1 MFFPPFNFYLTSKY
15 IDSKYTYFMKK
26 SISTFLKHP
35 TKDNANRSA
44 NPPVTRASTILF
56 NSMQELY
63 DHEKKIKAN
72 KKISYYSYGRYG
84 STTTIE
90 LENILKELE
99 QAHHVFLTG
108 TGFGGVALA
117 IMSVCRP
124 GDEIL
129 VSDNVYGPTKEISE
143 ELVKEFNINAIFY
156 DPDNFNDLKEKISKK
171 TKLIVVENPGS
182 NTFEFQDLSKI
193 VNLAKKK
200 NILTFLDN
208 TWGTPLYLKPLK
220 IGFDMSFVSATKYYS
235 GHSDAMGGSLAVN
248 QKVFKRVMFF
258 YKLSGYRMSADE
270 AYLIIRGLRTLDV
283 RLKKHTENTKTV
295 INFLK
300 KQKKI
305 KEILYPYKPS
315 SRNYKLWKKYYSGSN
330 GLFSIVIKSKN
341 KPSVFKFVNSLELFG
356 IGYSWGGFESLVIY
370 QDLRDDTKYT
380 KTRKY
385 FRFDKDE
392 HIVRLHI
399 GLEDPKDLIND
410 LKKSLR
416 YIK

>member
-1 MFFPPFNFYLTSKY
+1 
-15 IDSKYTYFMKK
+15 MKK
-26 SISTFLKHP
+26 SINTFLKQP
-35 TKDNANRSA
+35 IKDNINRSA
-44 NPPVTRASTILF
+44 NPSVTRASTILF
-56 NSMQELY
+56 NSMQELAQ
-63 DHEKKIKAN
+63 HEKKIKAN

-84 STTTIE
+84 SSTTIE

-99 QAHHVFLTG
+99 QAYHVFLTG

-117 IMSVCRP
+117 IMSLCRP

-143 ELVKEFNINAIFY
+143 GLVKEFNIEAKFY
-156 DPDNFNDLKEKISKK
+156 NPDKFEDLKNKVTKK
-171 TKLIVVENPGS
+171 TKMILVENPGS

-220 IGFDMSFVSATKYYS
+220 IGFDMSFCSATKYFS

-248 QKVFKRVMFF
+248 KKVFKKVMFF

-270 AYLIIRGLRTLDV
+270 AYLIIRGLRTLDI
-283 RLKKHTENTKTV
+283 RLKKHHENTKII

-305 KEILYPYKPS
+305 KEILYPHKPS
-315 SRNYKLWKKYYSGSN
+315 SKSYKLWKKYYSGAN
-330 GLFSIVIKSKN
+330 GLFSIVIKSK
-341 KPSVFKFVNSLELFG
+341 KKSSVVRFVNSLELFG
-356 IGYSWGGFESLVIY
+356 IGYSWGGFESLALL
-370 QDLRDDTKYT
+370 QDLRAKTKYT
-380 KTRKY
+380 EARQY
-385 FRFDKDE
+385 LRFTKDE
-392 HIVRLHI
+392 HIVRLHV
-399 GLEDPKDLIND
+399 GLEDPKDLIQD

>member
-1 MFFPPFNFYLTSKY
+1 
-15 IDSKYTYFMKK
+15 MKK
-26 SISTFLKHP
+26 SIKTFLKHP
-35 TKDNANRSA
+35 TKDSSNRSA
-44 NPPVTRASTILF
+44 NPAVIRASTILF

-63 DHEKKIKAN
+63 QHEKKIKKN
-72 KKISYYSYGRYG
+72 QKVSHYSYGRYG
-84 STTTIE
+84 SSTTIE
-90 LENILKELE
+90 LESILKELE
-99 QAHHVFLTG
+99 QAFHVFLTG

-117 IMSVCRP
+117 IMSLCRP
-124 GDEIL
+124 GDEII

-143 ELVKEFNINAIFY
+143 KLLKEFNVMAKFY
-156 DPDNFNDLKEKISKK
+156 DPNSFDDLKNKVSKK
-171 TKLIVVENPGS
+171 TKMILVENPGS

-200 NILTFLDN
+200 KIFTFLDN

-220 IGFDMSFVSATKYYS
+220 LGFDMSFSSATKYFS

-248 QKVFKRVMFF
+248 KKVFKKIMFF

-270 AYLIIRGLRTLDV
+270 AYLIIRGLRTLDT
-283 RLKKHTENTKTV
+283 RLNQHYENTKQV

-300 KQKKI
+300 VQKKI

-315 SRNYKLWKKYYSGSN
+315 SKNYKLWKKYYSGAT
-330 GLFSIVIKSKN
+330 GLLSIVIKAKKKS
-341 KPSVFKFVNSLELFG
+341 SVIKFVNSLELFG
-356 IGYSWGGFESLVIY
+356 IGYSWGGFESLAILQELQSNKKGEY
-370 QDLRDDTKYT
+370 IQGRNY
-380 KTRKY
+380 Y
-385 FRFDKDE
+385 RFNKDE

-416 YIK
+416 YIR

>member
-1 MFFPPFNFYLTSKY
+1 
-15 IDSKYTYFMKK
+15 MKK

-35 TKDNANRSA
+35 TKDNSNRSA

-56 NSMQELY
+56 NSMQELHQ
-63 DHEKKIKAN
+63 HEKKIAAN

-84 STTTIE
+84 SSTTIE
-90 LENILKELE
+90 LENIIKGLE

-117 IMSVCRP
+117 LMSVCRP
-124 GDEIL
+124 GDEVL

-143 ELVKEFNINAIFY
+143 DLLKEFKINAIFY
-156 DPDNFNDLKEKISKK
+156 DPENFKDLENKVTKK
-171 TKLIVVENPGS
+171 TRIIVVENPGS
-182 NTFEFQDLSKI
+182 ITFEFQDLSKI
-193 VNLAKKK
+193 VNLAKRK

-208 TWGTPLYLKPLK
+208 TWGTPLYLQPLK
-220 IGFDMSFVSATKYYS
+220 IGFDMSFTSATKYFS

-248 QKVFKRVMFF
+248 KKVFKKVMFF
-258 YKLSGYRMSADE
+258 YKLSGYRMAADE

-283 RLKKHTENTKTV
+283 RLKQHYENTKT
-295 INFLK
+295 IIKFLK

-305 KEILYPYKPS
+305 KEILYPHDPS
-315 SRNYKLWKKYYSGSN
+315 SKNYKLWKKYYSGAN
-330 GLFSIVIKSKN
+330 GLLSIVIKSK
-341 KPSVFKFVNSLELFG
+341 KKSSVIKFINSLELFG
-356 IGYSWGGFESLVIY
+356 IGYSWGGFESLVIL
-370 QDLRDDTKYT
+370 QELRGVSKYT
-380 KTRKY
+380 KKRRY

-399 GLEDPKDLIND
+399 GLEDPKDLIED
-410 LKKSLR
+410 LKKSLK

>member
-1 MFFPPFNFYLTSKY
+1 
-15 IDSKYTYFMKK
+15 MKK

-35 TKDNANRSA
+35 TKDNSNRSA

-56 NSMQELY
+56 NSMQELHQ
-63 DHEKKIKAN
+63 HEKKIAAN

-84 STTTIE
+84 SSTTIE
-90 LENILKELE
+90 LENIIKGLE

-117 IMSVCRP
+117 LMSVCRP

-143 ELVKEFNINAIFY
+143 DLLKEFKINAIFY
-156 DPDNFNDLKEKISKK
+156 DPENFKDLENKVTKK
-171 TKLIVVENPGS
+171 TRIIVVENPGS
-182 NTFEFQDLSKI
+182 ITFEFQDLSKI
-193 VNLAKKK
+193 VNLAKRK

-208 TWGTPLYLKPLK
+208 TWGTPLYLQPLK
-220 IGFDMSFVSATKYYS
+220 IGFDMSFTSATKYFS

-248 QKVFKRVMFF
+248 KKVFKKVMFF
-258 YKLSGYRMSADE
+258 YKLSGYRMAADE

-283 RLKKHTENTKTV
+283 RLKQHYENTK
-295 INFLK
+295 IIIKFLK

-305 KEILYPYKPS
+305 KEILYPHDPS
-315 SRNYKLWKKYYSGSN
+315 SKNYKLWKKYYSGAN
-330 GLFSIVIKSKN
+330 GLLSIVIKSK
-341 KPSVFKFVNSLELFG
+341 KKSSVIKFINSLDLFG
-356 IGYSWGGFESLVIY
+356 IGYSWGGFESLVIL
-370 QDLRDDTKYT
+370 QELRGVSKYT
-380 KTRKY
+380 KKRRY

-392 HIVRLHI
+392 YIVRLHI
-399 GLEDPKDLIND
+399 GLEDPKDLIED
-410 LKKSLR
+410 LKKSLK

>member
-1 MFFPPFNFYLTSKY
+1 
-15 IDSKYTYFMKK
+15 MKK
-26 SISTFLKHP
+26 SIKTFLKHP
-35 TKDNANRSA
+35 TKDNSNRSA
-44 NPPVTRASTILF
+44 NPAVIRASTILF
-56 NSMQELY
+56 NTMQELY
-63 DHEKKIKAN
+63 QHEKKIK
-72 KKISYYSYGRYG
+72 KHQKVSHYSYGRYG
-84 STTTIE
+84 SSTTIE

-99 QAHHVFLTG
+99 QAFHVFLTG

-117 IMSVCRP
+117 IMSLCRP

-143 ELVKEFNINAIFY
+143 KLLKEFNVMAKFY
-156 DPDNFNDLKEKISKK
+156 NPDSFEDLKGKVSKK
-171 TKLIVVENPGS
+171 TKMILVENPGS

-200 NILTFLDN
+200 KIFTFLDN

-220 IGFDMSFVSATKYYS
+220 LGFDMSFSSATKYFS

-248 QKVFKRVMFF
+248 KKVFKQIMFF

-270 AYLIIRGLRTLDV
+270 AYLIIRGLRTLDT
-283 RLKKHTENTKTV
+283 RLNQHYENTKQI

-300 KQKKI
+300 KQKKV

-315 SRNYKLWKKYYSGSN
+315 SKNYKLWKKYYSGAT
-330 GLFSIVIKSKN
+330 GLLSIVIQSKRKS
-341 KPSVFKFVNSLELFG
+341 SVIKFVNSLELFG
-356 IGYSWGGFESLVIY
+356 IGYSWGGFESLAIL
-370 QDLRDDTKYT
+370 QELRSNKKGEYLQS
-380 KTRKY
+380 RKY
-385 FRFDKDE
+385 FRFNKDE

-410 LKKSLR
+410 LKNSLR
-416 YIK
+416 YVKA

>member
-1 MFFPPFNFYLTSKY
+1 
-15 IDSKYTYFMKK
+15 MKK
-26 SISTFLKHP
+26 SITTFLKHP
-35 TKDNANRSA
+35 NKDKSHRSA
-44 NPPVTRASTILF
+44 NPPVIRASTILF
-56 NSMQELY
+56 DTMQELY
-63 DHEKKIKAN
+63 KHERKIK
-72 KKISYYSYGRYG
+72 KHQKISHFSYGRYG
-84 STTTIE
+84 SSTTIE

-99 QAHHVFLTG
+99 QAFHVFLTG

-117 IMSVCRP
+117 IMSLCRP

-143 ELVKEFNINAIFY
+143 KLLKEFKITAEFY
-156 DPDNFNDLKEKISKK
+156 DPNSFDDLKKKVSKK
-171 TKLIVVENPGS
+171 TKMILVENPGS

-200 NILTFLDN
+200 KIFTFLDN

-220 IGFDMSFVSATKYYS
+220 IGFDMSFSSATKYFS

-248 QKVFKRVMFF
+248 KKVFKKIMFF

-270 AYLIIRGLRTLDV
+270 AYLIIRGLRTLDT
-283 RLKKHTENTKTV
+283 RLKQHYENTKQV

-305 KEILYPYKPS
+305 KEVLYPYITS
-315 SRNYKLWKKYYSGSN
+315 SKNYKLWKKYYSGAT
-330 GLFSIVIKSKN
+330 GLLSIVVKSK
-341 KPSVFKFVNSLELFG
+341 KKSSVIKFINSLELFG
-356 IGYSWGGFESLVIY
+356 IGYSWGGFESLAIL
-370 QDLRDDTKYT
+370 QDLRSSTKDEYISG
-380 KTRKY
+380 RRY
-385 FRFDKDE
+385 FRFNRDE

-410 LKKSLR
+410 LRKCLR
-416 YIK
+416 YVK